1 MCEVQTGEP
10 KPAVRSQRVAAL
22 GRVGEGT
29 QRGNGNVLVIGL
41 GAGYMEKLSLGTLT
55 KAYTYIH
62 FPVCI

>member
-1 MCEVQTGEP
+1 M
-10 KPAVRSQRVAAL
+10 AAL

-29 QRGNGNVLVIGL
+29 QRENGNVLVIGL
-41 GAGYMEKLSLGTLT
+41 GAGYMEKLGLGTLT